1 MYFSSGFCGGITPEL
16 VLMAK
21 AHLKGDNRGSRFSR
35 NIWVLGFMVK
45 SRVMCAFKV
54 SMCSVRMIE
63 PRARFP
69 SLGYFCFQCARW
81 EWSNQELGF
90 RPMDI
95 FVKVSTCSVRMI
107 KLRARFPSLGY
118 FCFQH
123 ARWEWSNWELGFHP
137 QDISIK
143 VLIMLG
149 VTEVRPL
156 ALCSS
161 RSFLS
166 TPDDSIYEVRLY
178 QYSFG
183 LRGDANLMVEDF
195 LGNWVAFIT
204 LFPLD
209 FAFYKRHPRGIT
221 FLHSQILRLS
231 REL

>member
-69 SLGYFCFQCARW
+69 SLGYFCFQ
-81 EWSNQELGF
+81 
-90 RPMDI
+90 
-95 FVKVSTCSVRMI
+95 
-107 KLRARFPSLGY
+107 
-118 FCFQH
+118 H

-166 TPDDSIYEVRLY
+166 TPDDSVYEVRLY

-221 FLHSQILRLS
+221 FLHSQILGLS